1 MLYKVDKY
9 KVQTEFAERL
19 VEKSRQLELE
29 TQVTRL
35 GEKSRQL
42 ELETQVTRLLAKIMT
57 ARARN
62 PGS

>member
-1 MLYKVDKY
+1 MLCIYYKSILFKVDKY

-35 GEKSRQL
+35 GENQDS
-42 ELETQVTRLLAKIMT
+42 
-57 ARARN
+57 
-62 PGS
+62 SS